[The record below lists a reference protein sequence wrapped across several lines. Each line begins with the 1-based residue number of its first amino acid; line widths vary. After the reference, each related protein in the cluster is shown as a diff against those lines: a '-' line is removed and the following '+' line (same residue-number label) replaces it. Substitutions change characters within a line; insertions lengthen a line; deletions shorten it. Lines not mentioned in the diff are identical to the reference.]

1 MIVSFR
7 VDFPVDIT
15 RQFLSKTM
23 STVLLVE
30 DSPTQQEM
38 IAGILQS
45 RGLKVFRANDGL
57 EALEK
62 IKASSPDLVLLDII
76 MPKMN
81 GYEVCRHIKSNPKT
95 RGIPVIMC
103 SSKSEEF
110 DRYWGI
116 KQGADAYISK
126 PFHPRELLG
135 TIKQLLLR

>member
-1 MIVSFR
+1 MN
-7 VDFPVDIT
+7 
-15 RQFLSKTM
+15 
-23 STVLLVE
+23 TVLLVE

-45 RGLKVFRANDGL
+45 KGLNVALANDGV

-62 IKASSPDLVLLDII
+62 IQANSPDLVVLDII
-76 MPKMN
+76 MPRMN

-95 RGIPVIMC
+95 KNIPVIMC

-110 DRYWGI
+110 DRYWGM

-126 PFHPRELLG
+126 PFHPKELLG
-135 TIKQLLLR
+135 TVKRFLLK

>member
-1 MIVSFR
+1 
-7 VDFPVDIT
+7 
-15 RQFLSKTM
+15 M

-38 IAGILQS
+38 IARILQS
-45 RGLKVFRANDGL
+45 RGLNVSLANDGL

-62 IKASSPDLVLLDII
+62 IKASSPDLVVLDII

-95 RGIPVIMC
+95 QKIPVIMC

>member
-1 MIVSFR
+1 
-7 VDFPVDIT
+7 
-15 RQFLSKTM
+15 M

-45 RGLKVFRANDGL
+45 RGLKVSLANDGV

-62 IKASSPDLVLLDII
+62 IKASSPDLVVLDII

-95 RGIPVIMC
+95 QKIPVIMC

-110 DRYWGI
+110 DRYWGM
-116 KQGADAYISK
+116 KQGADAYICK
-126 PFHPRELLG
+126 PFHPKELLG
-135 TIKQLLLR
+135 TIKQFLLK